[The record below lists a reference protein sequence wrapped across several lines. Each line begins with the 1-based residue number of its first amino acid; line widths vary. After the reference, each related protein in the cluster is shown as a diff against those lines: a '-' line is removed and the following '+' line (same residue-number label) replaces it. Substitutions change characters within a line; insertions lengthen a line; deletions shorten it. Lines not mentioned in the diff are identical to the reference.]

1 MTRVRTCRIKISYKN
16 FYICLIYTL
25 LILDCLPPGYGRRAG
40 KKQKDEKEQTEA
52 IERLSRVFGIDHVPE
67 HEFRKSPPQFML
79 ELFKDI
85 TDVGGLIRKKGPY
98 NASTVVSFPD
108 RGMLITY
115 FYTVDL
121 QWLEH

>member
-1 MTRVRTCRIKISYKN
+1 M
-16 FYICLIYTL
+16 
-25 LILDCLPPGYGRRAG
+25 DCLPPGYGARVGKAG
-40 KKQKDEKEQTEA
+40 KSEKEQTDA

-67 HEFRKSPPQFML
+67 HEFIKAPPQFML

-108 RGMLITY
+108 KGKFIGEITY
-115 FYTVDL
+115 LRDVLLCSSVLHYADS
-121 QWLEH
+121 HK

>member
-1 MTRVRTCRIKISYKN
+1 MAMVGTYRIKISRKSFN
-16 FYICLIYTL
+16 VCFIFIL
-25 LILDCLPPGYGRRAG
+25 LVMDCLHYGYGGRAD
-40 KKQKDEKEQTEA
+40 KKQKGAQEQNEA

-79 ELFKDI
+79 ELFKDT

-108 RGMLITY
+108 RGKLPLTP
-115 FYTVDL
+115 V
-121 QWLEH
+121 Q

>member
-1 MTRVRTCRIKISYKN
+1 MTRARTYRIKFSYKN
-16 FYICLIYTL
+16 FNVCLIFIL
-25 LILDCLPPGYGRRAG
+25 LMMDCLPPGYGARTAKAG
-40 KKQKDEKEQTEA
+40 KAEKEQTEA

-67 HEFRKSPPQFML
+67 HEFSKAPPQFML

-108 RGMLITY
+108 RGEYVGNIR
-115 FYTVDL
+115 
-121 QWLEH
+121 